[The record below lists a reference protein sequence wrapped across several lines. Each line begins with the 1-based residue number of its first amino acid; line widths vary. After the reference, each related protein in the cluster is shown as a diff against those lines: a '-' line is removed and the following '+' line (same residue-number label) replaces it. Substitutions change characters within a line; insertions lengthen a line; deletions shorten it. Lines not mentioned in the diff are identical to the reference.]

1 MIKKKNRFQKN
12 QIVKTKLTENRK
24 KTGFRTSQIPGSIF
38 ASIKNGK
45 KDIQP
50 IKMANFIS
58 FAQSYKGKKIINKKL
73 LDVLH
78 LVYVKI
84 NYH

>member
-1 MIKKKNRFQKN
+1 
-12 QIVKTKLTENRK
+12 
-24 KTGFRTSQIPGSIF
+24 
-38 ASIKNGK
+38 
-45 KDIQP
+45 
-50 IKMANFIS
+50 MANFIS

-84 NYH
+84 NYYQNTVIILLYFS